1 MGRIVV
7 NKHLDNKENITRE
20 LFHENNEYAKGEIII
35 VNDDEPSIYVLD
47 NELNPKAISGGGQG
61 NIDSEVLKEL
71 RDEFKAEDTKIN
83 NKIEENH
90 KEIQKALSD
99 TKDDILKHT
108 VNGNA
113 IEKNPVLDANNIN
126 VGEDYKKTEL
136 PDSTT
141 ETIQNSETL
150 QIALKK
156 LETMIF
162 INNSSIAASLN
173 DLNRRI
179 TNLEKKVNEE

>member
-47 NELNPKAISGGGQG
+47 NELYPKPISGGGQG
-61 NIDSEVLKEL
+61 NIDTNVLKEI
-71 RDEFKAEDTKIN
+71 RNEFKAEDTKIN
-83 NKIEENH
+83 NKIEDNH

-113 IEKNPVLDANNIN
+113 IENNPVLDANNIN
-126 VGEDYKKTEL
+126 VGEDYKTTEL

-141 ETIQNSETL
+141 ETIQNSETI

-156 LETMIF
+156 LETMILA
-162 INNSSIAASLN
+162 NTASIAASLN
-173 DLNRRI
+173 ELHRRI

>member
-1 MGRIVV
+1 MARTIV

-47 NELNPKAISGGGQG
+47 NKLNPKPISGGGQG
-61 NIDSEVLKEL
+61 NIDPNVLKEI

-113 IEKNPVLDANNIN
+113 IESNPVLDANNIN
-126 VGEDYKKTEL
+126 VGEDYKITEL

-141 ETIQNSETL
+141 ETIQNSETI

-179 TNLEKKVNEE
+179 TILENTIKKE